1 MCVAYSFR
9 IRFKQSSADTLQ
21 TDLAELE
28 LCPDEFGS
36 PLRLVNSLQ
45 DEPIR
50 QAEELILTQAGY
62 QTKELAEAGGEQLL
76 GVLMLVL
83 ARHRLGAD
91 FGSRAPKSVWTE
103 HGLDWLGQQ
112 IGTRILNSVHGMM
125 IYQTEPKPKFVKM
138 EAKALRGVDLVTF
151 SRTFKEAASLNFSL
165 TDRDFLA
172 LSLFNASFFQ
182 QSGDSRFL
190 LLMIAI
196 EAMLELPPRSA
207 SAQEHVKNMIAA
219 TRQANIAQTEKD
231 SMIGALRWLNYES
244 ISRTGRQHVQK
255 ILGERVYLNMSAT
268 DFFTHCYT
276 LRSNLVHGNMP
287 YPTFEDISAAVG
299 DLEVM
304 VSDLITTPILG
315 LPDAR

>member
-1 MCVAYSFR
+1 MGEF
-9 IRFKQSSADTLQ
+9 
-21 TDLAELE
+21 E
-28 LCPDEFGS
+28 LCPGEFDS
-36 PLRLVNSLQ
+36 PLRLQSSTQ

-50 QAEELILTQAGY
+50 KAEELIVTQAGY

-103 HGLDWLGQQ
+103 HGLGWLEQQ
-112 IGTRILNSVHGMM
+112 IGARVLNSVHGMM
-125 IYQTEPKPKFVKM
+125 VYETEPKPKFAKM
-138 EAKALRGVDLVTF
+138 EAKALRGVDPVTF

-190 LLMIAI
+190 LLMMAI

-207 SAQEHVKNMIAA
+207 SAQEHVISMIAA
-219 TRQANIAQTEKD
+219 TRQAKMSQTEKD
-231 SMIGALRWLNYES
+231 SMIGALRWLKYES
-244 ISRTGRQHVQK
+244 ISRTGRQLVQQ
-255 ILGERVYLNMSAT
+255 ILGERVYLEMTAA

-287 YPTFEDISAAVG
+287 YPTHEVISAAVG

-304 VSDLITTPILG
+304 VSDLITTPTLG
-315 LPDAR
+315 LRDAG